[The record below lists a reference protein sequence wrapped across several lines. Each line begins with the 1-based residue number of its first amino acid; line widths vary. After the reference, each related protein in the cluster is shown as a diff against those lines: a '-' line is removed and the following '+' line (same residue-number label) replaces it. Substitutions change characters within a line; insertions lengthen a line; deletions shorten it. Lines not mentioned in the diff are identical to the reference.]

1 MKKILFCDMDGT
13 IIDLDGLL
21 YPPDKEKVEKL
32 HQAGHLFAFNTGRN
46 YEEALRSTNKLDLY
60 YDYLVLNNG
69 AHIVDR
75 NDQEL
80 FKRVISKQAGIDII
94 EHCLKYDDMWIYF
107 YDGKKTLGYLR
118 GQTYIYDEV
127 GRSIV
132 TNEHDFIKEYPNV
145 EEFDII
151 AINQDNQQ
159 IDEVLKIQKYIDEH
173 YADEA
178 HGTLNMHYLDI
189 TPSGCTNGT
198 GISNLVSLLNEDV
211 VSYAI
216 GDSYNDISMFEHAD
230 HGYTFNRADEL
241 IKKHSDKQVDY
252 LSELID
258 EMLK

>member
-1 MKKILFCDMDGT
+1 
-13 IIDLDGLL
+13 
-21 YPPDKEKVEKL
+21 
-32 HQAGHLFAFNTGRN
+32 
-46 YEEALRSTNKLDLY
+46 
-60 YDYLVLNNG
+60 
-69 AHIVDR
+69 
-75 NDQEL
+75 
-80 FKRVISKQAGIDII
+80 
-94 EHCLKYDDMWIYF
+94 
-107 YDGKKTLGYLR
+107 LR

-189 TPSGCTNGT
+189 TPSGCTKGT

>member
-1 MKKILFCDMDGT
+1 M
-13 IIDLDGLL
+13 
-21 YPPDKEKVEKL
+21 EKL

-189 TPSGCTNGT
+189 TPSGCTKGT

-258 EMLK
+258 ENA

>member
-1 MKKILFCDMDGT
+1 M
-13 IIDLDGLL
+13 
-21 YPPDKEKVEKL
+21 
-32 HQAGHLFAFNTGRN
+32 
-46 YEEALRSTNKLDLY
+46 
-60 YDYLVLNNG
+60 
-69 AHIVDR
+69 
-75 NDQEL
+75 
-80 FKRVISKQAGIDII
+80 
-94 EHCLKYDDMWIYF
+94 
-107 YDGKKTLGYLR
+107 
-118 GQTYIYDEV
+118 V

-189 TPSGCTNGT
+189 TPSGCTKGT

-230 HGYTFNRADEL
+230 RGYTFNRADEL